1 MAACRHQILARCA
14 RKDKLGCM
22 IEREAT
28 GLITTIR
35 LAHGKASAMDVEL
48 CEALIREL
56 RDAENSDAKAVI
68 LTGTGS
74 IFSAGV
80 DLFRMTNEGAAYVER
95 FFPALR
101 ESLHALFTFPKPIV
115 AAVNGHAI
123 AGGCLLAAA
132 CDYRLM
138 SAGKIGVPELLVGV
152 PFPAVAIEIIK
163 FACGRD
169 AQSVVYSGRT
179 ITPDDAKLAG
189 LIDEVVAPDFLHA
202 RADHVARE
210 LAAIDSR
217 NFAIT
222 KKQLRGD
229 TLDRI
234 DKISALD
241 ADAVKMW
248 SSPAVHD
255 HIREY
260 LDRSVGQKR

>member
-1 MAACRHQILARCA
+1 
-14 RKDKLGCM
+14 M
-22 IEREAT
+22 IERERVDRILT
-28 GLITTIR
+28 LR

-56 RDAENSDAKAVI
+56 DAAEKSDAKAVI

-80 DLFRMTNEGAAYVER
+80 DLFRMTNEGAPYVER

-101 ESLHALFTFPKPIV
+101 DSLHALFTFPKPIV

-152 PFPAVAIEIIK
+152 PFPAVAIEILK
-163 FACGRD
+163 FASGRD
-169 AQSVVYSGRT
+169 AQSLVYSGRT
-179 ITPDDAKLAG
+179 ISPDEAKLVG
-189 LIDEVVAPDFLHA
+189 LIDEVVAPDFLHT
-202 RADHVARE
+202 RADLIARE
-210 LAAIDSR
+210 LAAIDGR

-222 KKQLRGD
+222 KKQLRGAAVSD
-229 TLDRI
+229 
-234 DKISALD
+234 SEV
-241 ADAVKMW
+241 VKMW
-248 SSPAVHD
+248 SAPEVHD

-260 LDRSVGQKR
+260 LSKTVGKR

>member
-1 MAACRHQILARCA
+1 
-14 RKDKLGCM
+14 M
-22 IEREAT
+22 IEREQNAGVLT
-28 GLITTIR
+28 LR

-48 CEALIREL
+48 CQALVDEL
-56 RDAENSDAKAVI
+56 RNAEQSEARAVI

-80 DLFRMTNEGAAYVER
+80 DLYRMTNGGATYVDR

-101 ESLHALFTFPKPIV
+101 DSLHALFTFPKPIV

-138 SAGKIGVPELLVGV
+138 SAGRIGVPELLVGV
-152 PFPAVAIEIIK
+152 PFPAVAIEILK

-169 AQSVVYSGRT
+169 AQSLVYSGRT
-179 ITPDDAKLAG
+179 VTPDDAKVAG
-189 LIDEVVAPDFLHA
+189 LVDEVVAPDFLLT
-202 RADHVARE
+202 RADVIARE
-210 LAAIDSR
+210 LAAIDTR

-222 KKQLRGD
+222 KKQLRGSEVSD
-229 TLDRI
+229 AEVI
-234 DKISALD
+234 KVWSA
-241 ADAVKMW
+241 
-248 SSPAVHD
+248 PEVHD

-260 LDRSVGQKR
+260 LAKTVGKSKS

>member
-1 MAACRHQILARCA
+1 
-14 RKDKLGCM
+14 M
-22 IEREAT
+22 IERERNNHVLT
-28 GLITTIR
+28 LR
-35 LAHGKASAMDVEL
+35 LAHGKANAMDLEL

-56 RDAENSDAKAVI
+56 REAEASDARAVI

-74 IFSAGV
+74 IFCAGV
-80 DLFRMTNEGAAYVER
+80 DLFRMTNEGAKYVER

-101 ESLHALFTFPKPIV
+101 DSLHALFTFPKPII

-123 AGGCLLAAA
+123 AGGCLLTAA

-152 PFPAVAIEIIK
+152 PFPAVAIEILK

-169 AQSVVYSGRT
+169 AQSLIYSGRT
-179 ITPDDAKLAG
+179 VTPDDARLAG
-189 LIDEVVAPDFLHA
+189 LIDEIVAPDFLHA
-202 RADHVARE
+202 RANHVARE
-210 LAAIDSR
+210 LAAIDGR

-229 TLDRI
+229 TLARI
-234 DKISALD
+234 NKITPLD

-248 SSPAVHD
+248 SAPEVHD
-255 HIREY
+255 HIRDY
-260 LDRSVGQKR
+260 LAKTVGKPRA

>member
-1 MAACRHQILARCA
+1 
-14 RKDKLGCM
+14 M
-22 IEREAT
+22 IEREQNAGILT
-28 GLITTIR
+28 LR

-56 RDAENSDAKAVI
+56 RDAENSDARAVI

-80 DLFRMTNEGAAYVER
+80 DLFRMTNEGAAYVDR

-101 ESLHALFTFPKPIV
+101 DSLNALFTFPKPVV

-152 PFPAVAIEIIK
+152 PFPAVAIEILK
-163 FACGRD
+163 YACGRD
-169 AQSVVYSGRT
+169 AQSLIYSGRT
-179 ITPDDAKLAG
+179 ISPDDAKLAG
-189 LIDEVVAPDFLHA
+189 LIDEVVAPDFLLT
-202 RADHVARE
+202 RAEVIARE
-210 LAAIDSR
+210 LAAIDPR

-222 KKQLRGD
+222 KKQLRGWNF
-229 TLDRI
+229 
-234 DKISALD
+234 SD
-241 ADAVKMW
+241 AEVVKMW
-248 SSPAVHD
+248 SAPEVHD

-260 LDRSVGQKR
+260 LAKTVGKNRS

>member
-1 MAACRHQILARCA
+1 
-14 RKDKLGCM
+14 M
-22 IEREAT
+22 IERERNDHILT
-28 GLITTIR
+28 LR
-35 LAHGKASAMDVEL
+35 LAHGKASAMDLEL
-48 CEALIREL
+48 CEALIHEL
-56 RDAENSDAKAVI
+56 REAEASDARAVI

-74 IFSAGV
+74 IFCAGV
-80 DLFRMTNEGAAYVER
+80 DLFRMTNDGAAYVER

-101 ESLHALFTFPKPIV
+101 DSLHALFTFPKPIV

-123 AGGCLLAAA
+123 AGGCLLTVA

-138 SAGKIGVPELLVGV
+138 SAGKMGIPELLVGV
-152 PFPAVAIEIIK
+152 PFPAVAVEILK

-169 AQSVVYSGRT
+169 AQSLIYSGRT
-179 ITPDDAKLAG
+179 VTPDDAKLTG
-189 LIDEVVAPDFLHA
+189 MIDEVVAPDFLLA
-202 RADHVARE
+202 RANHVARE
-210 LAAIDSR
+210 LAAVDGR
-217 NFAIT
+217 NFAFT

-248 SSPAVHD
+248 SAPEVHE

-260 LDRSVGQKR
+260 LGRTVGKR

>member
-1 MAACRHQILARCA
+1 
-14 RKDKLGCM
+14 M
-22 IEREAT
+22 IERELNDHILT
-28 GLITTIR
+28 LR

-48 CEALIREL
+48 CEALVREL
-56 RDAENSDAKAVI
+56 RDAERSDARAVI

-80 DLFRMTNEGAAYVER
+80 DLYRMTNEGAAYVER

-101 ESLHALFTFPKPIV
+101 DSLHALFTFPKPIV

-138 SAGKIGVPELLVGV
+138 AAGKIGVPELLVGV
-152 PFPAVAIEIIK
+152 PFPAVAIEILK
-163 FACGRD
+163 YACGRD
-169 AQSVVYSGRT
+169 AQSLIYSGLT
-179 ITPDDAKLAG
+179 VTPDEAKLAG

-202 RADHVARE
+202 RADHIARE
-210 LAAIDSR
+210 LGAIDGR

-222 KKQLRGD
+222 KKQLRGAP
-229 TLDRI
+229 T
-234 DKISALD
+234 
-241 ADAVKMW
+241 ADEDVMKMW
-248 SSPAVHD
+248 SAPEVHD

-260 LDRSVGQKR
+260 LAKTVGKSRA

>member
-1 MAACRHQILARCA
+1 
-14 RKDKLGCM
+14 M
-22 IEREAT
+22 IERELNDHILT
-28 GLITTIR
+28 LR

-48 CEALIREL
+48 CEALSREL
-56 RDAENSDAKAVI
+56 REAEGSDAKAVI

-80 DLFRMTNEGAAYVER
+80 DLYRMTNEGAGYVER

-101 ESLHALFTFPKPIV
+101 ESLHALFTFSKPIV

-138 SAGKIGVPELLVGV
+138 SAGKIGVPELIVGV
-152 PFPAVAIEIIK
+152 PFPAIAVEILK
-163 FACGRD
+163 YACGRD
-169 AQSVVYSGRT
+169 AQSLIYSGRT
-179 ITPDDAKLAG
+179 VTPDEAKLVG
-189 LIDEVVAPDFLHA
+189 LIDEVAAPDFLHA
-202 RADHVARE
+202 RAEVVARE

-222 KKQLRGD
+222 KKQLRGAPTSD
-229 TLDRI
+229 ED
-234 DKISALD
+234 
-241 ADAVKMW
+241 VMKMW
-248 SSPAVHD
+248 SAPEVHD

-260 LDRSVGQKR
+260 LGRTVGKSRG

>member
-1 MAACRHQILARCA
+1 
-14 RKDKLGCM
+14 M
-22 IEREAT
+22 IERET
-28 GLITTIR
+28 HDQILTLR

-56 RDAENSDAKAVI
+56 RSAEESEAGAVI

-80 DLFRMTNEGAAYVER
+80 DLFRMTNEGAPYVER

-101 ESLHALFTFPKPIV
+101 DSLHALFTFPKPIV

-138 SAGKIGVPELLVGV
+138 SAGRIGVPELLVGV
-152 PFPAVAIEIIK
+152 PFPAIAIEILK

-169 AQSVVYSGRT
+169 AQSLIYSGRT
-179 ITPDDAKLAG
+179 VIPDEAKLAG
-189 LIDEVVAPDFLHA
+189 LIDEVVAPDFLHT
-202 RADHVARE
+202 RAGVVARE
-210 LAAIDSR
+210 LAAIDGR

-229 TLDRI
+229 APPDS
-234 DKISALD
+234 DVA
-241 ADAVKMW
+241 KMW
-248 SSPAVHD
+248 SAPEVHD

-260 LDRSVGQKR
+260 LSKTVGKNRS

>member
-1 MAACRHQILARCA
+1 MP
-14 RKDKLGCM
+14 M
-22 IEREAT
+22 IERETT
-28 GLITTIR
+28 GPITTLR

-56 RDAENSDAKAVI
+56 REAESSDAKAII

-80 DLFRMTNEGAAYVER
+80 DLYRMTNEGAAYVER

-123 AGGCLLAAA
+123 AGGCLMAAA
-132 CDYRLM
+132 CDYRVM

-152 PFPAVAIEIIK
+152 PFPAVAIEILK

-169 AQSVVYSGRT
+169 AQSLVYSGRT
-179 ITPDDAKLAG
+179 ISPDDARLAG
-189 LIDEVVAPDFLHA
+189 LIDEVVAPDFLHV
-202 RADHVARE
+202 RADHIARE

-241 ADAVKMW
+241 EDAIRMW
-248 SSPAVHD
+248 SAPEVHD
-255 HIREY
+255 HIRQY
-260 LDRSVGQKR
+260 LARTVGKKA

>member
-1 MAACRHQILARCA
+1 
-14 RKDKLGCM
+14 M
-22 IEREAT
+22 IEREQNAGILT
-28 GLITTIR
+28 LR

-48 CEALIREL
+48 CEALTREL
-56 RDAENSDAKAVI
+56 REAEEGDARAVI

-80 DLFRMTNEGAAYVER
+80 DLFRMTNEGAAYVGR

-101 ESLHALFTFPKPIV
+101 ESLEALFTFPKPII

-123 AGGCLLAAA
+123 AGGCLMAAA

-152 PFPAVAIEIIK
+152 PFPAIAIEILK

-169 AQSVVYSGRT
+169 AQSLVYSGRT

-189 LIDEVVAPDFLHA
+189 LIDEVVAPDFLHT
-202 RADHVARE
+202 RAEVVARE
-210 LAAIDSR
+210 LAAIDAR
-217 NFAIT
+217 NFALT
-222 KKQLRGD
+222 KKQLRGGNVPD
-229 TLDRI
+229 SD
-234 DKISALD
+234 
-241 ADAVKMW
+241 VMKMW
-248 SSPAVHD
+248 SAAEVHE

-260 LDRSVGQKR
+260 LGRTVGKKT

>member
-1 MAACRHQILARCA
+1 
-14 RKDKLGCM
+14 M
-22 IEREAT
+22 IEREQNAGILT
-28 GLITTIR
+28 LR

-48 CEALIREL
+48 CEGLIREL
-56 RDAENSDAKAVI
+56 REAEESDARTVI

-80 DLFRMTNEGAAYVER
+80 DLFRMTNEGAPYVER

-101 ESLHALFTFPKPIV
+101 DSLHALFTFPKPIV

-138 SAGKIGVPELLVGV
+138 SAGRIGVPELIVGV
-152 PFPAVAIEIIK
+152 PFPAIAVEILK
-163 FACGRD
+163 FACGRH
-169 AQSVVYSGRT
+169 AQSLIYSGRT
-179 ITPDDAKLAG
+179 VTPDDAKVAG
-189 LIDEVVAPDFLHA
+189 LIDEVVAPDFLHT
-202 RADHVARE
+202 RAEVIAHE

-229 TLDRI
+229 APPDSDVI
-234 DKISALD
+234 
-241 ADAVKMW
+241 KMW
-248 SSPAVHD
+248 SAPEVHD

-260 LDRSVGQKR
+260 LAKTVGKSRS

>member
-1 MAACRHQILARCA
+1 
-14 RKDKLGCM
+14 M
-22 IEREAT
+22 IEREQNAGVLT
-28 GLITTIR
+28 LR

-56 RDAENSDAKAVI
+56 REAEESEARAVI
-68 LTGTGS
+68 LTGSGS

-80 DLFRMTNEGAAYVER
+80 DLYRMTDGGAAYVDR

-101 ESLHALFTFPKPIV
+101 DSLQALFTFPKPIV

-138 SAGKIGVPELLVGV
+138 SAGRIGVPELLVGV
-152 PFPAVAIEIIK
+152 PFPAVAIEILK

-169 AQSVVYSGRT
+169 AQSLVYSGRT
-179 ITPDDAKLAG
+179 ISPDEAKLAG
-189 LIDEVVAPDFLHA
+189 LIDEVVAPDFLYT
-202 RADHVARE
+202 RAEVVARE
-210 LAAIDSR
+210 LAAIDPR

-229 TLDRI
+229 TPPDSDVI
-234 DKISALD
+234 
-241 ADAVKMW
+241 KMW
-248 SSPAVHD
+248 SAPEVHD

-260 LDRSVGQKR
+260 LGRTVGRTGASGAQRGAGSAAARRRR

>member
-1 MAACRHQILARCA
+1 
-14 RKDKLGCM
+14 M
-22 IEREAT
+22 IEREQNDGILT
-28 GLITTIR
+28 LR

-48 CEALIREL
+48 CEALTREL
-56 RDAENSDAKAVI
+56 RAAEESDARAVI

-80 DLFRMTNEGAAYVER
+80 DLFRMTNEGSAYVER

-101 ESLHALFTFPKPIV
+101 DSLHALFTFPKPIV

-138 SAGKIGVPELLVGV
+138 SAGRIGVPELLVGV
-152 PFPAVAIEIIK
+152 PFPAIAIEILQ

-169 AQSVVYSGRT
+169 GQSLIYSGRT
-179 ITPDDAKLAG
+179 VSPDDAKLAG
-189 LIDEVVAPDFLHA
+189 IIDEVVAPDFLHT
-202 RADHVARE
+202 RAEVIARE
-210 LAAIDSR
+210 LAAIDPR

-222 KKQLRGD
+222 KRQLRGGKVPD
-229 TLDRI
+229 EEVI
-234 DKISALD
+234 
-241 ADAVKMW
+241 KMW
-248 SSPAVHD
+248 SAPEVHD

-260 LDRSVGQKR
+260 LAKTVGKPRS